1 MQLSIRLC
9 HHALNFTPCGELE
22 HSWARSRAPSAQIAS
37 PTAQPCWLVL
47 KGELTTLEDAP
58 QKQKVSYYLLVFWPQ
73 HHMCAPG
80 GVDLISRKTRDSGE
94 RPGVW
99 VACCLLPSSWQLHW
113 PGLLSRGSLSRSQ
126 SIRWCQQ
133 QEERFLK
140 EWASRPRHAESKR
153 HPHPEVDGD
162 S

>member
-99 VACCLLPSSWQLHW
+99 VACCLLPSSWQLH
-113 PGLLSRGSLSRSQ
+113 
-126 SIRWCQQ
+126 
-133 QEERFLK
+133 
-140 EWASRPRHAESKR
+140 
-153 HPHPEVDGD
+153 
-162 S
+162 